1 MSSDTVKSGW
11 HRFLDKVKQRL
22 GKTGDA
28 APATAS
34 HHDWKFG
41 KAKVVRLRV
50 GS

>member
-22 GKTGDA
+22 GNA
-28 APATAS
+28 APAMAS